1 MAGQINLGTT
11 YGNLIYDLTRREDV
25 NTIVEIGTWNGE
37 GSTMCV
43 IKSLMDLKIK
53 KEFISLEL
61 YPDMYEKANLFLSK
75 YKDYVTLLNGRIIEY
90 EDAFWFDHNSI
101 NFMSDE
107 HARLYYKKDLDYLK
121 TTIDVFEKIPEKI
134 DLLILDGGEY
144 TTYPEWVKLKDRT
157 KIVVLDDSKILK
169 CSKIRQEILDSGN
182 YQILYDNLNVRN
194 GFSVFEKNI

>member
-1 MAGQINLGTT
+1 MAGQINIGTPC
-11 YGNLIYDLTRREDV
+11 GDLIYNITKREDV

-53 KEFISLEL
+53 KDFISVEL

-144 TTYPEWVKLKDRT
+144 TTYPEWIKLKDKT

>member
-1 MAGQINLGTT
+1 MAGQINIGTPC
-11 YGNLIYDLTRREDV
+11 GDLIYNITKREDV

-53 KEFISLEL
+53 KEFISVEL

-121 TTIDVFEKIPEKI
+121 TTIDVFEKMPEKI

-144 TTYPEWVKLKDRT
+144 TTYPEWIKLKDKT

>member
-1 MAGQINLGTT
+1 MAGQINLGTP

-107 HARLYYKKDLDYLK
+107 HARLYYKKDLVYLK